1 MSTTNRT
8 PLPMLRPLP
17 PTDRIKQEM
26 VIGLFP
32 GSETEST
39 DEIDLLSR
47 KSLFQGIRLVAPSI
61 DGAQVSNPDITK
73 RISDELRQR
82 IGGWFAQDITPYIR
96 LYDGL
101 VSHEGREIY
110 RQGGMTINWDETETA
125 FYSMDFQADSW
136 QVQAVGELEV
146 FHCISLSHFLT
157 RDEALQKGGFPSVRP
172 LGSIEPLLAQAMPN
186 LPLKQLVDHSAKH
199 ASNVFDV
206 YLKGEGITVKA
217 GVRQSLVGGEP
228 EISDEMAYHYGIR
241 INLDLR
247 VLQQEGKMGT
257 S

>member
-1 MSTTNRT
+1 
-8 PLPMLRPLP
+8 MLRPLP

-47 KSLFQGIRLVAPSI
+47 KSLLRGIGLVTPSI
-61 DGAQVSNPDITK
+61 GGARVINPDLTK
-73 RISDELRQR
+73 RISDELGQR
-82 IGGWFAQDITPYIR
+82 IGGWFAQDKDIAPHIQ
-96 LYDGL
+96 LYDSL
-101 VSHEGREIY
+101 VSYEERGFY
-110 RQGGMTINWDETETA
+110 RQGGMAITWDETETA
-125 FYSMDFQADSW
+125 FYSLNFQVDSW
-136 QVQAVGELEV
+136 QVQAVGEPDV

-157 RDEALQKGGFPSVRP
+157 RDEALRKGGFPSVRP
-172 LGSIEPLLAQAMPN
+172 LCSIEPLLDQAMPN
-186 LPLKQLVDHSAKH
+186 LPLKQLVDHSDKH

-228 EISDEMAYHYGIR
+228 ETSGEMAYHYGIR
-241 INLDLR
+241 INLYLSSDLFNR
-247 VLQQEGKMGT
+247 
-257 S
+257 